1 MQKLLTILET
11 CEATSLSRTTIYR
24 LLKRGELPA
33 LKIGA
38 SWRIPADEL
47 ERLIQGRYTERRQ
60 LTTN

>member
-1 MQKLLTILET
+1 MQKLLTISET